1 MMKLLTL
8 SITGKKPHLG
18 LGAVL
23 ILTLAVS
30 IVVASSLAS
39 AAEIPPVVKALEIRL
54 RDFGKDPTIVKAVK
68 ESNKKLL
75 SDGEI
80 KKLDDEWKATKGM
93 SNFIRGFLNNTTAR
107 YLQKIQRE
115 SKPKGLYSEIFVM
128 NIQGLI
134 VGESN
139 KTSDYWQGDEDKF
152 IKSYDDGKGAVH
164 YGDVEYDESTKA
176 YLVQVSVPVIDPDTG
191 KAIGAITFGVNMS
204 VL

>member
-1 MMKLLTL
+1 MKLISEIATKLY
-8 SITGKKPHLG
+8 LG
-18 LGAVL
+18 LVAVQAL
-23 ILTLAVS
+23 MLAIS

-54 RDFGKDPTIVKAVK
+54 RDFGKNPTIVKAVK

-80 KKLDDEWKATKGM
+80 KKLDDEWKATKGV
-93 SNFIRGFLNNTTAR
+93 SSFIRGFLNNTTAR

-115 SKPKGLYSEIFVM
+115 SNPKGLYSEIFVM

-139 KTSDYWQGDEDKF
+139 KTSDYWQGDEAKF
-152 IKSYDDGKGAVH
+152 TQSYAEGKGAVH